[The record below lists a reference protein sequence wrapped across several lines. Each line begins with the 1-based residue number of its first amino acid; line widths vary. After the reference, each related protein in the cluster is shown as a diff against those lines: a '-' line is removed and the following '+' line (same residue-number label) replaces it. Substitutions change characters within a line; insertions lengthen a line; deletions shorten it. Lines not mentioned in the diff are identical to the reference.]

1 MNVTKIKICPK
12 CKGRNPAHLVECG
25 TCGFDLMNVKITDST
40 VAAPQTPKSAPV
52 AEASMVRICSEC
64 GTENVAQA
72 RKCTKCG
79 EDISDIRPTCKQQ
92 DKAQDKAQ
100 EKTGRFC
107 LSSVEGDYAFD
118 LLTRSGSVFLGRTAG
133 MSGYL
138 KDKAYVGRR
147 QAKLTFEAGK
157 VFIENISETNP
168 TFLNN
173 APLERGQRVLV
184 KAGDEIG
191 LGGMMI
197 DGKRQGQAAYFVL
210 KEK

>member
-1 MNVTKIKICPK
+1 M
-12 CKGRNPAHLVECG
+12 
-25 TCGFDLMNVKITDST
+25 
-40 VAAPQTPKSAPV
+40 
-52 AEASMVRICSEC
+52 
-64 GTENVAQA
+64 
-72 RKCTKCG
+72 
-79 EDISDIRPTCKQQ
+79 
-92 DKAQDKAQ
+92 
-100 EKTGRFC
+100 
-107 LSSVEGDYAFD
+107 
-118 LLTRSGSVFLGRTAG
+118 
-133 MSGYL
+133 
-138 KDKAYVGRR
+138 
-147 QAKLTFEAGK
+147 TFEAGK